1 MTEARTPSDLVE
13 CAQATGA
20 RLRALATPG
29 SPLEAGAKAIDDLV
43 LLVRALARPQRE
55 AEQVEAEAWGLA
67 EHRIDD
73 LLAKRFGDSMRG

>member
-13 CAQATGA
+13 RAQATWA
-20 RLRALATPG
+20 RLRAVATPG
-29 SPLEAGAKAIDDLV
+29 SLAEAGAQAIDNLV

-67 EHRIDD
+67 ERRIDE
-73 LLAKRFGDSMRG
+73 LMARRSRDSM